1 MLETLCE
8 ELGIPERT
16 DVATTN
22 KHLIDR
28 LNKHLLRTHA
38 LGRSTVVIID
48 EAQNLSPAVLE
59 QIRLLTNLETNE
71 RKLVRIILLG
81 QPELAE
87 MLDRREMRQLV
98 QRVTARYHLAA
109 LTRDDTRAYISHRLS
124 LAGGN
129 PHLFTRGAA
138 HETFRLSRGIPR
150 LINVIADRALLG
162 TYVEGRPRVTGRIVR
177 KAARE
182 TFGQQAWLRPRL
194 WIGAAAGLLVM
205 VIGGAWAL
213 WDHNPQ
219 WRAAPVA
226 QVERNATPVENI
238 ATEPAQP
245 TAAPAN
251 PTVTT
256 PAVEP
261 MPSSSVQTTPPE
273 DAAPTATPNT
283 AEFAP
288 DQLARPPA
296 VSSSDLQRDAYAA
309 VFERWNAP
317 FQPNDVPCNQA
328 PRVGLQCLKL
338 NGTWG
343 DVERLDHPVVVE
355 LWDDRAEPYYAA
367 ILGHHDD
374 AITVRLGATEFE
386 TTLAAL
392 SDHWYGSYIVL
403 WQMPPDYR
411 GNLKIGDEG
420 PSVAWLR
427 QHLAQ
432 SLQIDLRASNPAR
445 FDEGL
450 RAALIRFQRENGMVP
465 DGVAGPMTWI
475 AMNPRRP
482 MQHHAWVRAPD
493 DVVHSR
499 CAEKIRGRTQPRL
512 RTDATGPAADPIP
525 IRRCALGIA
534 RRVDPQRRACLPR
547 GHSGRHRH
555 TKSRDAAQRRLAAN
569 GRLLTTLRRRVRGPA
584 APPQESMPPPARAGR

>member
-1 MLETLCE
+1 MYDDYYRFKQKPFSIAPDPGFLYLSERHREALAHLMYGLRTDGGFVLITGEVGTGKTTLIRSLIDEVPDDLDVAFVLNPRLTVNELLETLCE
-8 ELGIPERT
+8 ELGIPGRS

-109 LTRDDTRAYISHRLS
+109 LTRDDTRAYLSHRLS

-129 PHLFTRGAA
+129 PHLFTRGGA
-138 HETFRLSRGIPR
+138 HEAFRLSRGIPR

-162 TYVEGRPRVTGRIVR
+162 TYVEGRPRVTARIVR

-182 TFGQQAWLRPRL
+182 AFGQQAWLRPRL
-194 WIGAAAGLLVM
+194 WISAATAMLLL

-213 WDHNPQ
+213 WDHNPP
-219 WRAAPVA
+219 WRSAPVA
-226 QVERNATPVENI
+226 QIDDASSTETASVAGTQTPAPPAGAPVAAPMADPIAPSPAETVEANPAPTNAP
-238 ATEPAQP
+238 
-245 TAAPAN
+245 AAPA
-251 PTVTT
+251 
-256 PAVEP
+256 AA
-261 MPSSSVQTTPPE
+261 
-273 DAAPTATPNT
+273 AAPATAASVADP
-283 AEFAP
+283 F
-288 DQLARPPA
+288 ARPA
-296 VSSSDLQRDAYAA
+296 GVSSSDSQRDAYAA

-317 FQPNDVPCNQA
+317 FQPNDLPCDQA
-328 PRVGLQCLKL
+328 PQVGLQCLKL
-338 NGTWG
+338 SGTWH
-343 DVERLDHPVVVE
+343 DVARLDQPVIIE
-355 LWDDRAEPYYAA
+355 LWDEQAQPYYAA
-367 ILGHHDD
+367 ILAHRDD
-374 AITVRLGATEFE
+374 KITVKLGTNEVE
-386 TTLAAL
+386 TTTAAL
-392 SDHWYGSYIVL
+392 PNHWYGSYIVL

-432 SLQIDLRASNPAR
+432 TMRIDLRAANPAR

-450 RAALIRFQRENGMVP
+450 RAALIRYQRENGMVP

-475 AMNPRRP
+475 AINS
-482 MQHHAWVRAPD
+482 ASAD
-493 DVVHSR
+493 
-499 CAEKIRGRTQPRL
+499 TTPRL
-512 RTDATGPAADPIP
+512 DAGT
-525 IRRCALGIA
+525 
-534 RRVDPQRRACLPR
+534 
-547 GHSGRHRH
+547 
-555 TKSRDAAQRRLAAN
+555 
-569 GRLLTTLRRRVRGPA
+569 
-584 APPQESMPPPARAGR
+584 

>member
-1 MLETLCE
+1 MYDDYYRFKQKPFSIAPDPGFLYLSERHREALAHLMYGLRTDGGFVLITGEVGTGKTTLIRSLIDEVPDDLDVAFVLNPRLTVNELLETLCE

-16 DVATTN
+16 SVATTN
-22 KHLIDR
+22 KNLIDR

-138 HETFRLSRGIPR
+138 RETFRLSRGIPR

-162 TYVEGRPRVTGRIVR
+162 TYVEGRPRVTARVVR

-182 TFGQQAWLRPRL
+182 AFGQQAWLRPRL
-194 WIGAAAGLLVM
+194 WIGAATAMLLL

-213 WDHNPQ
+213 WDHNLQ
-219 WRAAPVA
+219 WRSAP
-226 QVERNATPVENI
+226 I
-238 ATEPAQP
+238 ATI
-245 TAAPAN
+245 
-251 PTVTT
+251 
-256 PAVEP
+256 
-261 MPSSSVQTTPPE
+261 
-273 DAAPTATPNT
+273 DHGGAPTAKPPVAETPAPAAVASAPTTLPVEPVAASPVEPVEPKPTPSDT
-283 AEFAP
+283 AATTVTAAAAVA
-288 DQLARPPA
+288 DHLARPPGI
-296 VSSSDLQRDAYAA
+296 SSADSQRDAYAA

-317 FQPNDVPCNQA
+317 FQPNDLPCNQA
-328 PRVGLQCLKL
+328 PQVGLQCLKL
-338 NGTWG
+338 NGTWH
-343 DVERLDHPVVVE
+343 DVARLDQPVIVE
-355 LWDDRAEPYYAA
+355 LWDDQAQPYYAA
-367 ILGHHDD
+367 ILAHRNDE
-374 AITVRLGATEFE
+374 ITVKLGPTEIQ
-386 TTLAAL
+386 TTTDAL
-392 SDHWYGSYIVL
+392 TNHWYGAYIVL

-432 SLQIDLRASNPAR
+432 TLQIDLRATNPER

-465 DGVAGPMTWI
+465 DGIAGPMTWI
-475 AMNPRRP
+475 AMN
-482 MQHHAWVRAPD
+482 AA
-493 DVVHSR
+493 
-499 CAEKIRGRTQPRL
+499 
-512 RTDATGPAADPIP
+512 AADPTP
-525 IRRCALGIA
+525 RLG
-534 RRVDPQRRACLPR
+534 
-547 GHSGRHRH
+547 
-555 TKSRDAAQRRLAAN
+555 
-569 GRLLTTLRRRVRGPA
+569 
-584 APPQESMPPPARAGR
+584 AGT

>member
-1 MLETLCE
+1 MYDDYYRFKQKPFSIAPDPGFLYLSERHREALAHLMYGLRTDGGFVLITGEVGTGKTTLIRSLIDEVPDDLDVAFVLNPRLTVNELLETLCE
-8 ELGIPERT
+8 ELGIPERAN
-16 DVATTN
+16 VATTN

-162 TYVEGRPRVTGRIVR
+162 TYVEGRPRVTARIVR

-182 TFGQQAWLRPRL
+182 AFGQQAWLRPRL
-194 WIGAAAGLLVM
+194 WIGAATAMLLL

-219 WRAAPVA
+219 WRSASISTIDRGAVPTEKPPLAGAPVPTPVASAPAALPVEPAAASPVDTAEPKPAPSDAAP
-226 QVERNATPVENI
+226 TPV
-238 ATEPAQP
+238 A
-245 TAAPAN
+245 TAAPA
-251 PTVTT
+251 
-256 PAVEP
+256 A
-261 MPSSSVQTTPPE
+261 
-273 DAAPTATPNT
+273 
-283 AEFAP
+283 
-288 DQLARPPA
+288 DQLARPA
-296 VSSSDLQRDAYAA
+296 GISSADSQRDAYAA

-317 FQPNDVPCNQA
+317 FQPNDLPCDQA
-328 PRVGLQCLKL
+328 PQVGLQCLKL
-338 NGTWG
+338 NGTWH
-343 DVERLDHPVVVE
+343 DVTRLDQPVIVE
-355 LWDDRAEPYYAA
+355 LWDDQAQPYYAA
-367 ILGHHDD
+367 IVGHRNDE
-374 AITVRLGATEFE
+374 ITVKLGTTEVQ
-386 TTLAAL
+386 TTVDAL
-392 SDHWYGSYIVL
+392 TNHWYGTYIVL

-432 SLQIDLRASNPAR
+432 TLQIDLRATNPEH

-450 RAALIRFQRENGMVP
+450 RAALIRFQRENAMVP
-465 DGVAGPMTWI
+465 DGIAGPMTWI
-475 AMNPRRP
+475 AMNS
-482 MQHHAWVRAPD
+482 AAAD
-493 DVVHSR
+493 
-499 CAEKIRGRTQPRL
+499 ATPRL
-512 RTDATGPAADPIP
+512 RA
-525 IRRCALGIA
+525 
-534 RRVDPQRRACLPR
+534 
-547 GHSGRHRH
+547 GH
-555 TKSRDAAQRRLAAN
+555 
-569 GRLLTTLRRRVRGPA
+569 
-584 APPQESMPPPARAGR
+584 

>member
-1 MLETLCE
+1 MYDDYYRFKQKPFSIAPDPGFLYLSERHREALAHLMYGLRTDGGFVLITGEVGTGKTTLIRSLIDEVPDDLDVAFVLNPRLTVNELLETLCE
-8 ELGIPERT
+8 ELGIPERAN
-16 DVATTN
+16 VATTN

-138 HETFRLSRGIPR
+138 REAFRLSRGIPR

-162 TYVEGRPRVTGRIVR
+162 TYVEGRPRVTARIVR

-182 TFGQQAWLRPRL
+182 AFGQQAWLRPRL
-194 WIGAAAGLLVM
+194 WIGAATAMLLL

-219 WRAAPVA
+219 WRSGSVSVIDQGAAPAEKTTVTET
-226 QVERNATPVENI
+226 QVPVPDASAPAVPVEPV
-238 ATEPAQP
+238 ASSPVESTEPQP
-245 TAAPAN
+245 RATDPAAAVVTTAAPIA
-251 PTVTT
+251 
-256 PAVEP
+256 
-261 MPSSSVQTTPPE
+261 
-273 DAAPTATPNT
+273 DR
-283 AEFAP
+283 
-288 DQLARPPA
+288 LARPA
-296 VSSSDLQRDAYAA
+296 GVSSSDSQRDAYAA

-317 FQPNDVPCNQA
+317 FQPNDLPCNQA
-328 PRVGLQCLKL
+328 PQVGLQCLKL
-338 NGTWG
+338 SGTWH
-343 DVERLDHPVVVE
+343 DVARLDQPVIVE
-355 LWDDRAEPYYAA
+355 LWDDQAQPYYAA
-367 ILGHHDD
+367 IVGHHDD
-374 AITVRLGATEFE
+374 EITVKLGGSEVE
-386 TTLAAL
+386 TTADAL
-392 SDHWYGSYIVL
+392 TDHWYGTYIVL

-432 SLQIDLRASNPAR
+432 SLQIDLRATNPER

-450 RAALIRFQRENGMVP
+450 RAALIRFQRENAMVP
-465 DGVAGPMTWI
+465 DGIAGPMTWI
-475 AMNPRRP
+475 AI
-482 MQHHAWVRAPD
+482 AD
-493 DVVHSR
+493 S
-499 CAEKIRGRTQPRL
+499 TPRL
-512 RTDATGPAADPIP
+512 G
-525 IRRCALGIA
+525 
-534 RRVDPQRRACLPR
+534 
-547 GHSGRHRH
+547 
-555 TKSRDAAQRRLAAN
+555 
-569 GRLLTTLRRRVRGPA
+569 
-584 APPQESMPPPARAGR
+584 AGT